1 MSTPA
6 IREDDST
13 KRKNKPQFSHEECL
27 ALAEAYSRHS
37 SDIKSKLS
45 STLDGIKKKQAW
57 NHVLDAVNAVSLY
70 TRTLDEV
77 KTKQKNMTKD
87 TKRALSGNKVEI
99 KKTGGGSAKL
109 MKLSEAQEILSQTIS
124 PTSVSGIPGGID
136 MHDSFYRDNQ
146 DEFGPTDDN
155 IFLEEELS
163 EVTEYEVLSPDP
175 RQSTQTVSIRAPQSS
190 PRVTIT
196 EATNDEVRRKTPK
209 STSSK
214 RRVAGSQGEELLE
227 RQVNLFEQQLEEV
240 KKQNEILNTIGLE
253 LSRRNQIEE
262 SKLSFEKG

>member
-1 MSTPA
+1 
-6 IREDDST
+6 
-13 KRKNKPQFSHEECL
+13 
-27 ALAEAYSRHS
+27 
-37 SDIKSKLS
+37 
-45 STLDGIKKKQAW
+45 
-57 NHVLDAVNAVSLY
+57 
-70 TRTLDEV
+70 
-77 KTKQKNMTKD
+77 
-87 TKRALSGNKVEI
+87 
-99 KKTGGGSAKL
+99 
-109 MKLSEAQEILSQTIS
+109 
-124 PTSVSGIPGGID
+124 
-136 MHDSFYRDNQ
+136 
-146 DEFGPTDDN
+146 
-155 IFLEEELS
+155 
-163 EVTEYEVLSPDP
+163 LSPDP